1 MNENTFPGNVGNN
14 PEINYGKNNGIAV
27 VNFSIAINSR
37 RFDRAKG
44 QWVTRPTVWKDVV
57 CFGEFAE
64 NVYDSIAKGM
74 TVTVTGEEVDDSYTK
89 ESYEPG
95 GEDIVIRRH
104 KIEARDIAVSLRA
117 QRAKV
122 TKVER
127 NRGEQPS
134 DQAQPSTA
142 PQQVG

>member
-1 MNENTFPGNVGNN
+1 MNENTFHGNVGKN

-74 TVTVTGEEVDDSYTK
+74 AVSVTGEEVDDSYTK

-127 NRGEQPS
+127 DRGEQPC
-134 DQAQPSTA
+134 DQAQRSTA